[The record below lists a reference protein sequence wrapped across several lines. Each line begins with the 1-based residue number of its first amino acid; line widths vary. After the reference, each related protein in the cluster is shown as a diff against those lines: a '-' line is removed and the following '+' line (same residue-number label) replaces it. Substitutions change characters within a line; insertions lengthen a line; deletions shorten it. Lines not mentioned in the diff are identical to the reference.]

1 MKSWEKEEI
10 ATLPEKYV
18 PLGAW
23 MMLLYSVVFS
33 IPLFGWMYLV
43 YCACSARSVPRRS
56 FARFWVILLLV
67 AIVTAAIVVPSVMA
81 SMGKL

>member
-10 ATLPEKYV
+10 VTLPEKYV

-33 IPLFGWMYLV
+33 IPLFGWIYLV
-43 YCACSARSVPRRS
+43 YCACSVRSVPRRS
-56 FARFWVILLLV
+56 FARYWILLYLV
-67 AIVTAAIVVPSVMA
+67 VIVVAAVVVSSVMA